1 MGSYRDIIYC
11 IILFAFTIYN
21 AALMYRNYQREESFG
36 TGCSKVVNTLGTI
49 FLLIGFIFIT
59 SYTVLIVP
67 LILTSTFYLL
77 FFVFLKRHNQTHH
90 AGEVFLFLQNEI
102 RKNLIRV
109 WIMLGLLFVCVILT
123 YFDWSHNYR

>member
-21 AALMYRNYQREESFG
+21 AALIYRNYKREEAFG
-36 TGCSKVVNTLGTI
+36 TGYNKIINTLGTI

-67 LILTSTFYLL
+67 LILTSAFYLL

-109 WIMLGLLFVCVILT
+109 WIMLGLLFVCVVLT
-123 YFDWSHNYR
+123 YFDWSHYYR

>member
-11 IILFAFTIYN
+11 IFLFAFVIYN
-21 AALMYRNYQREESFG
+21 AILIYRNYKREEAFG
-36 TGCSKVVNTLGTI
+36 TGYNKIINTLGTI

-59 SYTVLIVP
+59 SNTVLIVP
-67 LILTSTFYLL
+67 LILTSAFYLL

-109 WIMLGLLFVCVILT
+109 WIMLGLLFVCVVLT
-123 YFDWSHNYR
+123 YFDWSHYYR

>member
-11 IILFAFTIYN
+11 IILFAFVIYN
-21 AALMYRNYQREESFG
+21 AILIYRNYQREESFG
-36 TGCSKVVNTLGTI
+36 TGYSKVVNTLGTI

-67 LILTSTFYLL
+67 LILTSAFYLL

-109 WIMLGLLFVCVILT
+109 WIMLGLLFVCVVLT
-123 YFDWSHNYR
+123 YFDWSHYYR

>member
-11 IILFAFTIYN
+11 IFLFAFVIYN
-21 AALMYRNYQREESFG
+21 AILIYRNYKREEAFG
-36 TGCSKVVNTLGTI
+36 TGYNKIINTLGTI

-67 LILTSTFYLL
+67 LILTSAFYLL

-90 AGEVFLFLQNEI
+90 VGEVFLFLQNEI

-109 WIMLGLLFVCVILT
+109 WIMLGLLFVCVVLT
-123 YFDWSHNYR
+123 YFDWSHYYR

>member
-1 MGSYRDIIYC
+1 MASYRDIIYC
-11 IILFAFTIYN
+11 IFLFAFVIYN
-21 AALMYRNYQREESFG
+21 AILIYRNYKREEAFG
-36 TGCSKVVNTLGTI
+36 TGYNKIINTLGTI

-67 LILTSTFYLL
+67 LILTSAFYLL

-109 WIMLGLLFVCVILT
+109 WIMLGLLFVCVVLT
-123 YFDWSHNYR
+123 YFDWSHYYR